1 MKIIFGL
8 SLFFKRSTFVGSACS
23 LVFSSPPQRPPTSKD
38 FYTRSYPWLGIEL
51 GTFRTLS
58 RRRYIWSWK
67 ACRNLF
73 FFFTKQCTILYWFSC
88 PSLLLPHTNNL
99 SHIEAI
105 DFYSFCY
112 CEQKVIA
119 NFLKWQQ
126 WYSVLICLRA
136 CTVHWPIGNF
146 YLFYPGNRLEK
157 S

>member
-1 MKIIFGL
+1 M
-8 SLFFKRSTFVGSACS
+8 TCVGSACS

-38 FYTRSYPWLGIEL
+38 FYTRSYQWLGIEP
-51 GTFRTLS
+51 GTSRTLPLGYRGGGIFGLEKLAEIYS
-58 RRRYIWSWK
+58 
-67 ACRNLF
+67 
-73 FFFTKQCTILYWFSC
+73 FFTKQCTILYWFSC
-88 PSLLLPHTNNL
+88 PALLLPHTNNL

-112 CEQKVIA
+112 CEQKVNA

-136 CTVHWPIGNF
+136 CTVHWPIGNL